1 MEFSRKEYWSG
12 LLFPSPGDLPSPH
25 IKPGLPKLQ
34 ADSFLSEPPGKPLQ
48 NNIPLPK
55 NLQNFYC
62 SYLLHT
68 HQHPSIPPF
77 ILSIFLSTYY
87 AVETALGTGD
97 TAVRKIIQILCPH
110 GAYISADGCRS
121 SWLPHSW
128 PPGLPFLHPSY
139 TASWLRAW
147 RDRLVPLS
155 GTLFPLV
162 FVALMYLS
170 DINLK
175 GTTVGKSSL
184 IPPTRPQ
191 MKLPFDVL

>member
-77 ILSIFLSTYY
+77 SLSIFLSTYY

-110 GAYISADGCRS
+110 RTHHLPRTQRSIRVKHKLLCSEGC
-121 SWLPHSW
+121 
-128 PPGLPFLHPSY
+128 
-139 TASWLRAW
+139 
-147 RDRLVPLS
+147 DREERPYCQS
-155 GTLFPLV
+155 T
-162 FVALMYLS
+162 S
-170 DINLK
+170 K
-175 GTTVGKSSL
+175 GSF
-184 IPPTRPQ
+184 I
-191 MKLPFDVL
+191 